1 MVGSDD
7 PLLLSNE
14 RLATGK
20 HGVGPGESRGLQRGT
35 NTGRKDVNEQRE
47 EEVGVFTGKIQLVNT
62 RRLRSNQPITGR
74 EVLQDP

>member
-14 RLATGK
+14 RPATGK

-35 NTGRKDVNEQRE
+35 NTGGKDVNEQR